1 MKINKQTLF
10 SIILICFA
18 LVGKSMSHDKP
29 STTETPSS
37 SPTTTPS
44 ASSPTTET
52 PSSSPTTTPSA
63 SSPTTSE
70 TTTPPASSPTT
81 SETTTP
87 SSSPTSSPSDQFSD
101 TPSMDPPSDSPAP
114 TPDGGA
120 SGYSS
125 PSTVSISDYL
135 KEKYGDQSKA
145 EYNPD
150 LEKICGHTHQPD
162 VCLATISP
170 LIKNKKKFDVVR
182 ILEASIKVSK
192 ENIKDIVEKIE
203 KQAKES
209 GENDESLNECKENY
223 SKALDN
229 LHKALEAIRA
239 KNYGK
244 VTILLSGALADVS
257 TAESKIVD
265 MQLSNFKVEPFS
277 FASVTA
283 SNCLSIASLVPN

>member
-44 ASSPTTET
+44 SLSTTET

>member
-1 MKINKQTLF
+1 MKITNQTLF

-18 LVGKSMSHDKP
+18 LVGKSMSHVKP
-29 STTETPSS
+29 STTSPSASPTETPST

-44 ASSPTTET
+44 ASSPT
-52 PSSSPTTTPSA
+52 SS
-63 SSPTTSE
+63 
-70 TTTPPASSPTT
+70 
-81 SETTTP
+81 

-101 TPSMDPPSDSPAP
+101 TPSVDPPSDSPAP
-114 TPDGGA
+114 TPEAGA
-120 SGYSS
+120 SGSS
-125 PSTVSISDYL
+125 SSSSASFSDYL
-135 KEKYGDQSKA
+135 KEKYGDQSKT
-145 EYNPD
+145 EFNPS
-150 LEKICGHTHQPD
+150 LQKICGHTHHID
-162 VCLATISP
+162 VCLATIAP
-170 LIKNKKKFDVVR
+170 LVKKKFDVVNV
-182 ILEASIKVSK
+182 LEASIKVSK
-192 ENIKDIVEKIE
+192 QNIKSIVEKIE

-209 GENDESLNECKENY
+209 RENAASLKDCKEHY

-265 MQLSNFKVEPFS
+265 MKLTNLKVESFS

>member
-29 STTETPSS
+29 STTSPS
-37 SPTTTPS
+37 
-44 ASSPTTET
+44 TTET
-52 PSSSPTTTPSA
+52 PSSSPTTTPST
-63 SSPTTSE
+63 SS
-70 TTTPPASSPTT
+70 PASSPTT

-87 SSSPTSSPSDQFSD
+87 SSSPSDQFSD

-120 SGYSS
+120 SGYSL

-135 KEKYGDQSKA
+135 KEKYGDQSKV

-150 LEKICGHTHQPD
+150 LEKICAHTHQPD

-170 LIKNKKKFDVVR
+170 LVKNKKKFDVVR

>member
-1 MKINKQTLF
+1 MKINNQTLF

-18 LVGKSMSHDKP
+18 LVGKSTTTSP
-29 STTETPSS
+29 SSSPIETPSS

-44 ASSPTTET
+44 ASSPIE
-52 PSSSPTTTPSA
+52 TPSA
-63 SSPTTSE
+63 SSPTPS
-70 TTTPPASSPTT
+70 ASSPTVSASSPT
-81 SETTTP
+81 SS

-101 TPSMDPPSDSPAP
+101 TPSVDPPSDSPAP
-114 TPDGGA
+114 TPEADA
-120 SGYSS
+120 SGSS
-125 PSTVSISDYL
+125 SSSSASFSDYL
-135 KEKYGDQSKA
+135 KEKYGDQSKT
-145 EYNPD
+145 EFNPN
-150 LEKICGHTHQPD
+150 LQKICGHTHNID
-162 VCLATISP
+162 VCLATIAP
-170 LIKNKKKFDVVR
+170 LIKNKFDVVNV
-182 ILEASIKVSK
+182 LEASIKVSK
-192 ENIKDIVEKIE
+192 ENIKTIVENIE

-209 GENDESLNECKENY
+209 SESAASLNDCKEHY

-229 LHKALEAIRA
+229 LQKALEAILA

-265 MQLSNFKVEPFS
+265 MQLTNLKVESFS

>member
-1 MKINKQTLF
+1 MKINNQTLF

-18 LVGKSMSHDKP
+18 LIGKSMSHDKP

-37 SPTTTPS
+37 SP
-44 ASSPTTET
+44 ATET
-52 PSSSPTTTPSA
+52 PSSSPTSTPA
-63 SSPTTSE
+63 TE
-70 TTTPPASSPTT
+70 
-81 SETTTP
+81 ETP
-87 SSSPTSSPSDQFSD
+87 SSSPTSTPATEETPSSSPTSTPSSPTPSSSSPSSSPSDQFSD
-101 TPSMDPPSDSPAP
+101 TPDVDPPSDSPAP
-114 TPDGGA
+114 TPDSDA
-120 SGYSS
+120 SGDSS
-125 PSTVSISDYL
+125 SSSSVSISDYL
-135 KEKYGDQSKA
+135 KEKYGDQSKT
-145 EYNPD
+145 EYNPS
-150 LEKICGHTHQPD
+150 LKKICGHTYQPE

-170 LIKNKKKFDVVR
+170 LIKNKFDVVR
-182 ILEASIKVSK
+182 VLEASIKVSK
-192 ENIKDIVEKIE
+192 QNIKAIVEKIE
-203 KQAKES
+203 KEAKES
-209 GENDESLNECKENY
+209 RENAASLKDCKEHY

-265 MQLSNFKVEPFS
+265 MQLSNFKVESFS